1 MALMQNLLNKL
12 LNNLPPGA
20 YQRQD
25 ESADAMF
32 YSFPRLVTHIDD
44 HAIAAVT
51 QLYRDWL
58 PPGGAI
64 LDLMS
69 SWVSHL
75 PADVVYDRVAVLG
88 MNAQELAANPR
99 GDDFKVHDLNFE
111 PTLPY
116 ADDEFDAATIC
127 VSIDYL
133 TQPVAVLKE
142 LGRVLKPAA
151 PLVITY
157 SNRCFPTKVVAVWLQ
172 LSLAERGQ
180 LVAHWLDQAGLFSA
194 ADVLDCS
201 TAQGDP
207 LLAVIARIDSD

>member
-1 MALMQNLLNKL
+1 MQRLLNQL
-12 LNNLPPGA
+12 LDDLPSGA

-32 YSFPRLVTHIDD
+32 YSFPRLVTHIDEP
-44 HAIAAVT
+44 AIAAVT
-51 QLYRDWL
+51 RLYRDWL

-75 PADVVYDRVAVLG
+75 PEEVAYGRVALLG

-99 GDDFKVHDLNFE
+99 GNDYKVHDLNLE

-133 TQPVAVLKE
+133 TRPVEVLKE
-142 LGRVLKPAA
+142 LGRVLKPTA

-180 LVAHWLDQAGLFSA
+180 LVAHWIDQAGLFS
-194 ADVLDCS
+194 V
-201 TAQGDP
+201 AQVVDGLTDQADP
-207 LLAVIARIDSD
+207 LLAVIARVKPQ